1 MELELRAEKR
11 EQKDFARYDGTH
23 GISNLLCSFSSFFFL
38 PILFDFTLK
47 CVFHF
52 RSHIHARWHSSVF
65 SLDSL

>member
-11 EQKDFARYDGTH
+11 EQKDLARYDETH
-23 GISNLLCSFSSFFFL
+23 GISNLLCSFSFFS
-38 PILFDFTLK
+38 PISFDFTLK

-52 RSHIHARWHSSVF
+52 WSHIHAHWHSSVF